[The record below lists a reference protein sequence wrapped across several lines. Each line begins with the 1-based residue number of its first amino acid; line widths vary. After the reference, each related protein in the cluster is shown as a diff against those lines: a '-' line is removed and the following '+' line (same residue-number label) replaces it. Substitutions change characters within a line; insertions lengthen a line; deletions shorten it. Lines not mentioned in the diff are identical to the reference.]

1 MPRSLAAPTGD
12 GDALGIARAPVS
24 PIADAPVAESS
35 PFPSAAH
42 DTCLLKSGCP
52 LGCRAACW
60 LSIRER

>member
-1 MPRSLAAPTGD
+1 MPRSLATPGGA
-12 GDALGIARAPVS
+12 ALGIDQVLSPTAGAR
-24 PIADAPVAESS
+24 VAATP
-35 PFPSAAH
+35 PFPSAH